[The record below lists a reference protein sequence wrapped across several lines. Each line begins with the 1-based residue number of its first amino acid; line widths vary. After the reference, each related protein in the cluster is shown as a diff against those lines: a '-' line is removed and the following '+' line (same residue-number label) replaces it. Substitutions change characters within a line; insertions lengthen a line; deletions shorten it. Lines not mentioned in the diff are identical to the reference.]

1 MAWRA
6 AERRAEGTE
15 PGDGV
20 RSRRVGRGR
29 RILKRFAITVVTLVV
44 IVVIGGAVLWL
55 GTPSGNDAPQRAAAQ
70 AKAYGIA
77 YPGPAVPAV
86 FSNALIATEDK
97 RYNSE
102 SAVDPF
108 AVIRLAFSRIT
119 GNTSDQGGATIQQQL
134 AKMLYTPTESGPV
147 AELKQVVLAYK
158 LDQALSKQQI
168 LDLYAEVAYYG
179 HQYYGLES
187 ASCGYYG
194 HPASKLTPEQG
205 AMLAGAVNAPTYDDP
220 ISDPQQAYSRYSHVI
235 GRMKSVGDIT
245 AAQEKQMLNA
255 SLGVVP
261 RSEAG
266 C

>member
-1 MAWRA
+1 MTWRA

-15 PGDGV
+15 PGDGM
-20 RSRRVGRGR
+20 RRPRGGRGR
-29 RILKRFAITVVTLVV
+29 RILKRFAVAVAAVVV
-44 IVVIGGAVLWL
+44 IIAIGATALWL
-55 GTPSGNDAPQRAAAQ
+55 GTPSASEAPQRAAAQ
-70 AKAYGIA
+70 AKADGIA
-77 YPGPAVPAV
+77 YPGPTVPAV

-97 RYNSE
+97 RFNSE

-108 AVIRLAFSRIT
+108 AVIRLVASRIT
-119 GNTSDQGGATIQQQL
+119 GDTSDQGGATIQQQL
-134 AKMLYTPTESGPV
+134 AKMLYTPGQGGIS

-158 LDQALSKQQI
+158 LDATFSKQEI
-168 LDLYAEVAYYG
+168 LNLYAEVAYYG
-179 HQYYGLES
+179 HGYYGLEK

-194 HPASKLTPEQG
+194 HPASDLTPEQG

-220 ISDPQQAYSRYSHVI
+220 INDPQQAYARYSHVI
-235 GRMKSVGDIT
+235 GRMKAVGDIT
-245 AAQEKQMLNA
+245 AAQEKRMLTA